1 MQAICDAYTKKHPDV
16 SIEVQVTSWNE
27 YWTKLEAAAT
37 SNKMPDIF
45 WMHTNEILKYADY
58 GKLEDLTD
66 LYDDEDENYYKEHF
80 SDISLKNSEGSNGH
94 IYGVPKD
101 KDTVCLVYNKEM
113 FDKAGVKY
121 PDESWTWDDL
131 TEASEKFTK
140 QPENTVIW
148 RMRMISWDIGILYI
162 RKAAIFLRM
171 IRKKADLTIQR
182 LLTQ

>member
-1 MQAICDAYTKKHPDV
+1 MKISRRQFVKAMAAMSAASMLAACGGSSDSGSSGGKKALTFQIWDVAQKEGMEAMCAAYTQQHPEV

-80 SDISLKNSEGSNGH
+80 SDICQQDILPYRDS
-94 IYGVPKD
+94 
-101 KDTVCLVYNKEM
+101 
-113 FDKAGVKY
+113 Y
-121 PDESWTWDDL
+121 PDNCRNPLRKHPESHL
-131 TEASEKFTK
+131 
-140 QPENTVIW
+140 QNP
-148 RMRMISWDIGILYI
+148 G
-162 RKAAIFLRM
+162 
-171 IRKKADLTIQR
+171 
-182 LLTQ
+182 